1 MHVIS
6 KEDWGTCNT
15 LAEVVEPKLSLTD
28 AHPSLVSLQ
37 NEFNLIQIYTKI
49 KTFWNNLNRK
59 FHYKGIGRTRFI

>member
-49 KTFWNNLNRK
+49 IFK
-59 FHYKGIGRTRFI
+59 Y